1 MTDPSDAQALI
12 DFARSSLKATVIPA
26 VDGRLAYLVHPN
38 TQVSTAI
45 DLDDYRPN
53 PARHTGTA
61 RLRSPDSFLAYL
73 HQLGV
78 HTGGEWEHQVGYY
91 ADDRQLKV
99 TAVLNDDG
107 GLPGHGD
114 YRAELVYELTDEWLA
129 WKAMNG
135 QFGRAAEFAEFIED
149 WRHTITT
156 PDAGTI
162 IDMVRAF
169 KATQKVVYKDEISD
183 RNGDRA
189 LTWTKETNAG
199 TTSGS
204 LELPESFLLTM
215 VPFIGG
221 GDVTVEARFRYRLN
235 DGGAVFGVALA
246 QPTLVIRN
254 AFEDELA
261 SLADQL
267 PEGTPIMLGAGAR

>member
-1 MTDPSDAQALI
+1 MPELTDTQAI
-12 DFARSSLKATVIPA
+12 VDIAEKAAETEVLPIGGTPMVAVIHA
-26 VDGRLAYLVHPN
+26 EDRTLNWV
-38 TQVSTAI
+38 
-45 DLDDYRPN
+45 DLDDYKPN
-53 PARHTGTA
+53 PRRHQGTA
-61 RLRSPDSFLAYL
+61 RFRSPDSFLAYL

-78 HTGGEWEHQVGYY
+78 HANGAWEGQVGYY
-91 ADDRQLKV
+91 ADDRQLQV

-114 YRAELVYELTDEWLA
+114 YRAELVYELTDEWKA
-129 WKAMNG
+129 WAGVNG
-135 QFGRAAEFAEFIED
+135 KFFPATQFAEHVED
-149 WRHTITT
+149 WRHTITS
-156 PDAGTI
+156 PDAGSI

-189 LTWTKETNAG
+189 LTWTKETTAG
-199 TTSGS
+199 TASGQ

-246 QPTLVIRN
+246 QPTLILRN

-267 PEGTPIMLGAGAR
+267 PEGTPIMLGSPAR